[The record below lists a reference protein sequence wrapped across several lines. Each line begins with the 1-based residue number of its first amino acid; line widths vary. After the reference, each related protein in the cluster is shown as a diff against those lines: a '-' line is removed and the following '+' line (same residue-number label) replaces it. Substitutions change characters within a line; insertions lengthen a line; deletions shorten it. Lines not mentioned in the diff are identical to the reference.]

1 MVLNEKVHSVELVYA
16 GQNVDVTETATSF
29 YNERQRV
36 EIDLIKSLAIDE
48 AYGIGKNGE
57 IFDVTFG
64 LYAAEEL
71 TAADGKTIPADGLI
85 EVISL
90 DESGHGKA
98 ISDLPMGSYYVQEIS
113 TNSAYIVSDAKYP
126 VTFEYAGQDTETV
139 RITANEGEAITND
152 IIYGSVSGKKSD
164 EDGKLWAVQL
174 SVSSRQELP
183 SLQRKMRLPLPHQ
196 KMMVVFLLPKCRM
209 ELG

>member
-1 MVLNEKVHSVELVYA
+1 M
-16 GQNVDVTETATSF
+16 
-29 YNERQRV
+29 
-36 EIDLIKSLAIDE
+36 
-48 AYGIGKNGE
+48 
-57 IFDVTFG
+57 TFG

-71 TAADGKTIPADGLI
+71 TAADGKTIPADSLI

-126 VTFEYAGQDTETV
+126 VIFEYAGQDTETV

-164 EDGKLWAVQL
+164 ADGKALGGEVIGIFKTGTTEFTKEKAIAAMTMDDIL
-174 SVSSRQELP
+174 SMQGITVADITLIND
-183 SLQRKMRLPLPHQ
+183 LQKSI
-196 KMMVVFLLPKCRM
+196 KSNKVISFLGGGA
-209 ELG
+209 E

>member
-1 MVLNEKVHSVELVYA
+1 M
-16 GQNVDVTETATSF
+16 
-29 YNERQRV
+29 
-36 EIDLIKSLAIDE
+36 EIDLVKSLAKDK
-48 AYGIGKNGE
+48 AYGIGTNGE

-71 TAADGKTIPADGLI
+71 KAADGSVIPVDGLL

-113 TNSAYIVSDAKYP
+113 TNSAYLLDDTKYP
-126 VTFEYAGQDTETV
+126 VVFEYAGQDTAVVE
-139 RITANEGEAITND
+139 ITANEGEAISNE

-164 EDGKLWAVQL
+164 EDGNALGGATLGIFKTGTAELTKERCFCRQGQKRNAKVCGSSEYAWQL
-174 SVSSRQELP
+174 L
-183 SLQRKMRLPLPHQ
+183 
-196 KMMVVFLLPKCRM
+196 
-209 ELG
+209 